1 MNKQKDLNYYRGL
14 LHKDSV
20 VLLVIS
26 IIFIIIILLF
36 VKSGNV
42 DDKIGIIFLKS
53 VLITIFSIILICNK
67 KETKKFIGILTII
80 VSCLMMLTSIG
91 DGSLFGI
98 VYFILGIFLIIHS
111 ILYLK
116 KYRENNVSASI
127 SDKDLTKNDKMK
139 YLFFI
144 PIILTI
150 ILIILGVLHDKILF
164 NISWYIVAV
173 LVINIISIIFSILY
187 SHKKEKSAFV
197 YVMLVI
203 FIIITTFSGLT
214 LVDEI
219 RNENRNK
226 KYYNSEEFLIETAK
240 FTEKEI
246 NEDITNLGN
255 LKKFNIDITKENIIT
270 LEDYLSAIATNEVLS
285 NNLYSLDELKEH
297 GYTCKGYT
305 ILNFKDGSNA
315 DEYYDSLNIE
325 YYETYYMKRF
335 FDSNTYL
342 NCIGKY
348 SYTTPGYNNDFAK

>member
-1 MNKQKDLNYYRGL
+1 
-14 LHKDSV
+14 
-20 VLLVIS
+20 
-26 IIFIIIILLF
+26 
-36 VKSGNV
+36 
-42 DDKIGIIFLKS
+42 
-53 VLITIFSIILICNK
+53 
-67 KETKKFIGILTII
+67 
-80 VSCLMMLTSIG
+80 MMLTSIG